1 MGTAINTPATPHNQP
16 QSKIDRKMATGL
28 MVKTLLTVRDYTG
41 IKTQKAL
48 IDHALREL
56 LRHENQIKILELKGT
71 VNWDGNVD
79 EWRRGRSL

>member
-1 MGTAINTPATPHNQP
+1 MKRTNVVLDENLVKNCI
-16 QSKIDRKMATGL
+16 KI
-28 MVKTLLTVRDYTG
+28 TG

-71 VNWDGNVD
+71 ISWDGNLD
-79 EWRRGRSL
+79 EWRQGRSL